1 MRASRSSS
9 RGVACGNPSTKK
21 GDGRACTLT
30 VVRFVSMSRAEM
42 NVSGTF
48 SSQTVCQIPEVGVY
62 FSPWV
67 PGAACDQKT
76 YQG

>member
-1 MRASRSSS
+1 
-9 RGVACGNPSTKK
+9 
-21 GDGRACTLT
+21 
-30 VVRFVSMSRAEM
+30 MSRAEM